1 MPLAEDQYPVSDL
14 LPGSEHEPF
23 GISVRA
29 RAPGRDLHYLGTG
42 ISQDCVKRRGEL
54 PGPVTD
60 QEPET
65 AGAIA

>member
-29 RAPGRDLHYLGTG
+29 RAAGRDLHYLGTG
-42 ISQDCVKRRGEL
+42 VG
-54 PGPVTD
+54 
-60 QEPET
+60 
-65 AGAIA
+65 